1 ISQKAGIAEGEE
13 REALAPLPLAALRL
27 SPETVAALARVGL
40 KRIGD
45 IVDMPRAPLAARFGA
60 DLIRQLDRA
69 LGHEHEPLCP
79 RLPIAPYVAER
90 LFAEPIAREE
100 DVLATVERL
109 AARLKQSLAA
119 HGDGARRIE
128 LALFRTDGAVKRIAA
143 GTSRP

>member
-1 ISQKAGIAEGEE
+1 M
-13 REALAPLPLAALRL
+13 RL

-45 IVDMPRAPLAARFGA
+45 ILDMPRAPLAARFGA

-69 LGHEHEPLCP
+69 LGREREPLSP

-100 DVLATVERL
+100 DVLRVIERL
-109 AARLKQSLAA
+109 AARLKTAMERR
-119 HGDGARRIE
+119 GDGARRVE
-128 LALFRTDGAVKRIAA
+128 LALFRTDGVVKRIAA
-143 GTSRP
+143 ATSRPLRDPHEIQRAVRRTAGGARRRD